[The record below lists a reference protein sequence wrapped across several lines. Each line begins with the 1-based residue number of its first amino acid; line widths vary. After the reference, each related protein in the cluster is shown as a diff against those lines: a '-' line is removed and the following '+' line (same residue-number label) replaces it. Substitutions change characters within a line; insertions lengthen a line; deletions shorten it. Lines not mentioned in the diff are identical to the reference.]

1 MKGADT
7 LTVLLVL
14 GAAAGVGV
22 LVYRSHHKAAATPAA
37 SGSGATAPATGAAA
51 PDATPAPAAPLTPPS
66 SVTPPAAV
74 PTAPPTPLPALPS
87 APAPVPGQIWAGG
100 TPPWIFD
107 ETKPYR
113 PPLPA
118 PVADLVP
125 SRPFPLPWIASGPK
139 NSTQPVMPSP
149 AVLEAARA
157 SLNGLLTP
165 RSVL

>member
-22 LVYRSHHKAAATPAA
+22 LAYRSQRKEAATPAA
-37 SGSGATAPATGAAA
+37 PGSGATAPAAGAAA
-51 PDATPAPAAPLTPPS
+51 PGTTPAPAAPLTPPS

-87 APAPVPGQIWAGG
+87 VPAPVPGQIWAGG

-107 ETKPYR
+107 ETIPYT

-118 PVADLVP
+118 PVQDLYPV
-125 SRPFPLPWIASGPK
+125 RPFPLPWISTPK
-139 NSTQPVMPSP
+139 HSTQPVMPEP
-149 AVLEAARA
+149 AALAARA
-157 SLNGLLTP
+157 QLDARLTP
-165 RSVL
+165 AWSPL